1 MGKIV
6 QRALYMAIYR
16 KQHGNNQLTK
26 NPKEKIKKCDFVI
39 YSNAIDRYYQL
50 GLDDP
55 NRFFEL
61 KHLVLHNK
69 YRDATLLYAIRY
81 IFLIIKYPIPFTKR
95 ISPFFYRMIQ
105 RRKSNDWYDL
115 SYFIKTKS

>member
-1 MGKIV
+1 
-6 QRALYMAIYR
+6 MAIYR

-55 NRFFEL
+55 NRIFEL
-61 KHLVLHNK
+61 KHQLLHNEYGDVK
-69 YRDATLLYAIRY
+69 FLYAFKY
-81 IFLIIKYPIPFTKR
+81 LYLICKYPIPFTKR

-105 RRKSNDWYDL
+105 RRKNNDWHDL